1 MQTSGLKWTID
12 LTSPA
17 GQRIRDVRVG
27 NVPID
32 PGRDYRVVTNEGMLK
47 GLHRYRSFAAGREP
61 KVSEQSVTE
70 VVEAALKRRGTVRA
84 PPLGSVTLI
93 KSPAS

>member
-32 PGRDYRVVTNEGMLK
+32 PGRDYRVV
-47 GLHRYRSFAAGREP
+47 
-61 KVSEQSVTE
+61 SEQSVTE
-70 VVEAALKRRGTVRA
+70 VVEAALKSRGTVRA
-84 PPLGSVTLI
+84 PQLGNVTLI
-93 KSPAS
+93 KPPES

>member
-1 MQTSGLKWTID
+1 M
-12 LTSPA
+12 
-17 GQRIRDVRVG
+17 
-27 NVPID
+27 PID
-32 PGRDYRVVTNEGMLK
+32 PGRDHRVVTHESMLK

-70 VVEAALKRRGTVRA
+70 VVEAALRRRGTVRA
-84 PPLGSVTLI
+84 PQLGNVTLI